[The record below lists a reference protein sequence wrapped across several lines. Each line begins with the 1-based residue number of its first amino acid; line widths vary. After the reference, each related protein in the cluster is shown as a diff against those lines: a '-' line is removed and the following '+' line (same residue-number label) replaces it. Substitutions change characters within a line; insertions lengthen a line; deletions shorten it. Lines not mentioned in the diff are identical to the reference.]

1 MISSDL
7 GLSIRFD
14 LDLNT
19 IVRASPMPR
28 VVVEEVEEDERG
40 EEVVEV
46 VGGMDVEVGAEED
59 GMGEEVVEDG
69 MICSSL
75 ARPEEGK

>member
-1 MISSDL
+1 M
-7 GLSIRFD
+7 
-14 LDLNT
+14 
-19 IVRASPMPR
+19 A
-28 VVVEEVEEDERG
+28 RG
-40 EEVVEV
+40 GCVEV